1 MQAAPKNRCCG
12 GDRLDAIELWQADVP
27 NLRKATLVNP
37 PRERALETH
46 PMVYMSQEGWA
57 MRLVLD
63 SVDLSHPFTAH
74 STIRLGDQY
83 ARQTLARCVQ
93 RRGVGVAVGPAR
105 CGKSSG
111 RNALRTI
118 RRQMRVVQL
127 PSGRL
132 ESRRSLLQ
140 AILHGLRRPFR
151 EMDEGELRLVLLD
164 CLSRD
169 EDKRRPMLLL
179 VDEADGLALRLLDEL
194 RMMTNLSADGQP
206 CARLILL
213 GGRSLRRIDQ
223 PETRI
228 VFPADCRPSYLERP
242 AGRRRASASA
252 RNCRGVDCT
261 ATCPRMRARL
271 EAPQVRLINQPRL
284 RLAPRCAAGNDSI
297 GRETVVEAW
306 AELQQ
311 LPATSR
317 AEFQEDRETIIEF
330 GKLDDGQVLIEPG
343 ARNEPGG
350 VEVPRP
356 EDDPPTLRVAPD
368 AEDAIRRSGRQLD
381 ALSDTLVGLD
391 DDPGDRFEPAGRI
404 IPEVNLV
411 YHDPVDLLNE
421 DFQEEEVIVDRYAG
435 QPAPA
440 AKEQA
445 ADRAG
450 SGTPAKRTF
459 NGGTCEAIAIDAGS
473 PELEMHVGR
482 ALPKVGSKDFARLF
496 SNLRRTAN

>member
-1 MQAAPKNRCCG
+1 MYEASFGLFCRPFPSVPQPTFYYPAS
-12 GDRLDAIELWQADVP
+12 AIE
-27 NLRKATLVNP
+27 
-37 PRERALETH
+37 
-46 PMVYMSQEGWA
+46 
-57 MRLVLD
+57 
-63 SVDLSHPFTAH
+63 
-74 STIRLGDQY
+74 Y

-93 RRGVGVAVGPAR
+93 RGEGVGVAVGPAG
-105 CGKSSG
+105 CGKSLLG
-111 RNALRTI
+111 EMLCEQFAG
-118 RRQMRVVQL
+118 QMRVVQL

-213 GGRSLRRIDQ
+213 GGPILEEKLTSPKLESFSQ
-223 PETRI
+223 RI
-228 VFPADCRPSYLERP
+228 VARCYLEALSRTET
-242 AGRRRASASA
+242 GECIRAQIAAASTA
-252 RNCRGVDCT
+252 PRDLFSEDACAAVYEATDGV
-261 ATCPRMRARL
+261 P
-271 EAPQVRLINQPRL
+271 RLINQLCDYALL
-284 RLAPRCAAGNDSI
+284 RACAAGNDSI

-343 ARNEPGG
+343 ARNAPGG